1 MRFSLWHNRI
11 LKFQKK
17 KNGKVK
23 IMKIFIFR
31 LANYFGNVA
40 RIIHFNFLTFKIQK
54 KLVIG

>member
-11 LKFQKK
+11 LKFKK

-23 IMKIFIFR
+23 IMKIFICR

>member
-11 LKFQKK
+11 LKFKK
-17 KNGKVK
+17 ENGKVK

>member
-11 LKFQKK
+11 LKFKK

-40 RIIHFNFLTFKIQK
+40 RIIHFKFLTFKIQK

>member
-11 LKFQKK
+11 LKLKK

>member
-11 LKFQKK
+11 LKFKK
-17 KNGKVK
+17 KMEKLK

-31 LANYFGNVA
+31 LANNFGNVA

-54 KLVIG
+54 K